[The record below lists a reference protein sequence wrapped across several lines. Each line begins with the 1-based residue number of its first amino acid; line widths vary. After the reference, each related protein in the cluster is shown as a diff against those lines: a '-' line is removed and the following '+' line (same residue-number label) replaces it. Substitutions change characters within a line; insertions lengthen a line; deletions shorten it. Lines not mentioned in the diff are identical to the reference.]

1 MNPSIDEQELHAYA
15 DGRLAADRDA
25 AVRAWLDA
33 HPDDAARVSA
43 WQTIN
48 HELSDAYAPVLD
60 EVVPARLAA
69 AARAP
74 RSRPIWRG
82 FALAASFAALGLAA
96 GWLAR
101 GAYAP
106 PARTALAALPR
117 DAAIAHA
124 VYTPEVRHPVEV
136 GADQEQHLVAWLS
149 KRLGE
154 SLHVPSLAEAGFS
167 LVGGRLLPGDESAV
181 AQFMFERASGERLTL
196 YVTRREHSM
205 RETAFRFSRE
215 GRINVF
221 YWVDDRCGY
230 ALAGEL
236 DRPVLAK
243 LAEVVYQQLEQ

>member
-33 HPDDAARVSA
+33 HPEDAARVLA
-43 WQTIN
+43 WQDIN
-48 HELSDAYAPVLD
+48 RGLHAAHAPVLD
-60 EVVPARLAA
+60 EPVPARLAA
-69 AARAP
+69 AARGP
-74 RSRPIWRG
+74 RTRWAWRRH
-82 FALAASFAALGLAA
+82 ALAASFAALGLVI

-101 GAYAP
+101 GTYTP

-154 SLHVPSLAEAGFS
+154 SLHVPTLGEAGYT
-167 LVGGRLLPGDESAV
+167 LVGGRLLPGDEGAV

-196 YVTRREHSM
+196 YVTRREQSM

-236 DRPVLAK
+236 DRAALAR
-243 LAEVVYQQLEQ
+243 LAELVYRQLEQ